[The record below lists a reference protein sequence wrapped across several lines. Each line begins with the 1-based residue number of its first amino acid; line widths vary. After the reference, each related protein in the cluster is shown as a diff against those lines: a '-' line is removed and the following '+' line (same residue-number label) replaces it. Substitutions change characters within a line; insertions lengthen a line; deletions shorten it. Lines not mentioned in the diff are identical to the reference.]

1 MKKIFFSIMTLALSC
16 ALLCACGSMDAD
28 RPRDTDTPL
37 VTASP
42 DPRDDV
48 PMPDNSVG
56 TDGNVDDR
64 DGIID
69 DGDSTGGMDDEI
81 GVPGTSG
88 ITDNNTATGN
98 TAVTSPIPTATAK
111 P

>member
-1 MKKIFFSIMTLALSC
+1 MKKIFFSIFTLALSC
-16 ALLCACGSMDAD
+16 ALLCACGNMRAD
-28 RPRDTDTPL
+28 RPVNTDTPV

-48 PMPDNSVG
+48 PMPENPVG

-69 DGDSTGGMDDEI
+69 NDVSTGNLNDATGT
-81 GVPGTSG
+81 PGTSG

>member
-16 ALLCACGSMDAD
+16 ALLCACGNMDAD
-28 RPRDTDTPL
+28 RPLDTNTPV

-48 PMPDNSVG
+48 LMPDNPAV
-56 TDGNVDDR
+56 TDGNVNDD

-69 DGDSTGGMDDEI
+69 DDDSTGGLNDKA
-81 GVPGTSG
+81 GTSG
-88 ITDNNTATGN
+88 ITDSNTATGN